1 MYICFVATKYGFRVG
16 CRRLIWL
23 NSCFLKGLMKC
34 QLIVIVGKDGNNKIF
49 LTAWSM
55 VEKQTMIERWTWF
68 IQHIRSDLY
77 IGDGLG

>member
-1 MYICFVATKYGFRVG
+1 
-16 CRRLIWL
+16 
-23 NSCFLKGLMKC
+23 MKC